1 MTTTEAASYLGCDPS
16 TIRHLVG
23 RGVLTPAKRY
33 PRLMLFKRA
42 DIEAYAVK
50 PQHGYPRG
58 RPRAHKPTKEG
69 DGGGHA

>member
-33 PRLMLFKRA
+33 PRLMLFRRA
-42 DIEAYAVK
+42 DIEAYGAR
-50 PQHGYPRG
+50 PQRGYPRG
-58 RPRAHKPTKEG
+58 RPRAPRPAREG
-69 DGGGHA
+69 DGDGA